1 MDKTILTVVNSTPNY
16 SEIFKDM
23 LAKKSHQND
32 ISIEKISFQKISGT
46 LDLLA
51 LQDAILN
58 TEKSVSSNKESKRLM
73 TYTQKDVLKIM
84 RYKQRHNLS
93 VTEVSNKFNVSKST
107 IFNWMRKNVQND
119 LNNKK

>member
-23 LAKKSHQND
+23 LAKKSNQND
-32 ISIEKISFQKISGT
+32 VSIEKISFQKISGT

-84 RYKQRHNLS
+84 RYKLRHNLS
-93 VTEVSNKFNVSKST
+93 ASEVAKKFNVSRST
-107 IFNWMRKNVQND
+107 IFNWMKKNVVVD
-119 LNNKK
+119 